1 MGKIRKVFWGLVI
14 FILLIA
20 VAIAVYFLFLRPEK
34 KPMFRY
40 APEDAFLM
48 AYTEDFKESWEI
60 FRESAT
66 WEIIQQQKM
75 LDSSLKKINSLDS
88 TIRQNKFINKLAE
101 NHSLLV
107 SLHPVEKEGLKSIFY
122 LDLMEFSKLRFSFD
136 LLEEKLFRDSD
147 YQTKRIQINGESVYE
162 VSKEDS
168 RYFLSFRDN
177 VLFMSSSRE
186 LVKEVLKENENEWV
200 KEEDF
205 KKLDEKYRKR
215 GDVQLYANFSM
226 INSVLKTQK
235 LDPEDYELWVNP
247 LQYAVYNIEFKDDI
261 IHLSGGI
268 SAKPESHGYLNAFS
282 DIDIGNSEAYQIIS
296 KDIASY
302 ISFNFEQFNKFNS
315 NFKQELAAID
325 SDSYSNYLKYFS
337 QIEEEFDIDIEDHVF
352 NWIEDEIV
360 LGKLKPKIGS
370 SEVSDLFVAIQTSNT
385 KTTRDMM
392 DLITEKVSDESP
404 LKFRSRSYGDNEIKY
419 LDIKGFFRLFA
430 GNLFEKIE
438 RPYYTIVD
446 DYVIFSN
453 SVNNLITLLDHFADK
468 QTLEYEQSFDDVY
481 KNFDENG
488 NVQLYINSD
497 ELYESVY
504 YHTDAHSQKFLRQNR
519 NLLMR
524 MEALGIQVKPTEGF
538 YESEIRIKL
547 NTDTEISTELT
558 DFEAEASKAENTLIE
573 NLEFKVEPEMMDIAE
588 DSSGN
593 VEIYYPDS
601 TLWYE
606 GNVTDGE
613 PDELWRCYYE
623 TERMKSSVLYDEGK
637 VEKEAVFYYDNEGNT
652 IHIKAEFEDSKLIDD
667 YKEFYENGQLK
678 AKIPY
683 KDGKAHGKAL
693 YYYPNGKLKMSGKFK
708 NGKQKGKW
716 KTYDPQGELIRE
728 DKH

>member
-20 VAIAVYFLFLRPEK
+20 LAIAVYFLFLRPEK
-34 KPMFRY
+34 KPLFSY

-48 AYTEDFKESWEI
+48 VYTEDFKESWEN

-66 WEIIQQQKM
+66 WEIIQQQQM
-75 LDSSLKKINSLDS
+75 LDSSLKKINSIDS
-88 TIRQNKFINKLAE
+88 AISQNKFISKLAE

-136 LLEEKLFRDSD
+136 LLEEKLFKDSE
-147 YQTKRIQINGESVYE
+147 YQSRKTKINGESVYE

-177 VLFMSSSRE
+177 ILFMSSSRE
-186 LVKEVLKENENEWV
+186 LVKEVLEDNENEWV
-200 KEEDF
+200 KEEAF

-215 GDVQLYANFSM
+215 GDVQVYANFSM

-235 LDPEDYELWVNP
+235 LDPEDYKLWVNP
-247 LQYAVYNIEFKDDI
+247 LQYAVYNIEFKGDI

-268 SAKPESHGYLNAFS
+268 SAKSDSHGYLNAFS
-282 DIDIGNSEAYQIIS
+282 DVDIGNSDAYQVIS
-296 KDIASY
+296 RDIASY

-325 SDSYSNYLKYFS
+325 SESYSNYLKYFS
-337 QIEEEFDIDIEDHVF
+337 QIENKFNIDIQDHVF

-360 LGKLKPKIGS
+360 LGKLKPKVGA
-370 SEVSDLFVAIQTSNT
+370 SEVSDMFVVMRASNT
-385 KTTRDMM
+385 TTARDML
-392 DLITEKVSDESP
+392 DLITEKVSEKSP
-404 LKFRSRSYGDNEIKY
+404 LKFRSRSYGNHDLKY
-419 LDIKGFFRLFA
+419 LDIKNFFRLFA
-430 GNLFEKIE
+430 GNLFEKID

-453 SVNNLITLLDHFADK
+453 SVNNLITLLDHFTDK
-468 QTLEYEQSFDDVY
+468 QTLEYEKSFDEVY
-481 KNFDENG
+481 KNFDQNG
-488 NVQLYINSD
+488 NVQLYINSS

-504 YHTDAHSQKFLRQNR
+504 YHTDAHMQHFLRNNR

-524 MEALGIQVKPTEGF
+524 MKALGIQVKPTKDV

-547 NTDTEISTELT
+547 HTDKRVNSDLL
-558 DFEAEASKAENTLIE
+558 DFEADASKSENKIIE
-573 NLEFKVEPEMMDIAE
+573 NLEFKVEPQKMNISE
-588 DSSGN
+588 DSTGQ
-593 VEIYYPDS
+593 VKIYYPDS

-606 GNVTDGE
+606 GAVTDGK

-623 TERMKSSVLYDEGK
+623 SERLKSSVLYEEGK
-637 VEKEAVFYYDNEGNT
+637 VEKNAVFYYDNEGNT
-652 IHIKAEFEDSKLIDD
+652 IHIKAQFEESKLVNS
-667 YKEFYENGQLK
+667 YKEFYRNGQLK
-678 AKIPY
+678 AQIAY
-683 KDGKAHGKAL
+683 REGEANGKAL
-693 YYYPNGKLKMSGKFK
+693 YYYPNGKIKMTGRFR
-708 NGKQKGKW
+708 NGDRKGKW
-716 KTYDPQGELIRE
+716 EVYDPQGNSIRE
-728 DKH
+728 IKY